1 MNWVYQRGRRIMG
14 SEAQKLLTRVLPEI
28 VSCSCFYGNLPARE
42 IARHV
47 QGYEDAEHIRQQLV
61 KEGLVA
67 FIATGSILP
76 RESGI
81 SPKPLPRAVAFRSPD
96 TITVSLETT
105 DGNLV
110 QGMGIP
116 EGVTLI
122 VGGGYHGKSTLLQ
135 AVELG
140 VYNHLPGD
148 GRELVI
154 TREDAVKIRL
164 KMDGALKR

>member
-1 MNWVYQRGRRIMG
+1 MG
-14 SEAQKLLTRVLPEI
+14 SEAQRLLTQVLPEI
-28 VSCSCFYGNLPARE
+28 VSCSCFYENLSVPE
-42 IARHV
+42 IARHL

-61 KEGLVA
+61 KKGLVA

-81 SPKPLPRAVAFRSPD
+81 SPKPLPRAVAFKSPD
-96 TITVSLETT
+96 KITVSLETA

-110 QGMGIP
+110 QGLGIP

-140 VYNHLPGD
+140 VYNQLPGD

-154 TREDAVKIRL
+154 TREDAVKIRAE
-164 KMDGALKR
+164 DGGALKR